1 MKGGESTAKQKYY
14 RITNIE
20 KTKAQYRI
28 LLGERSNGKSYAVKE
43 HCLLK
48 AYEKGNEF
56 ALLRRYKQDVRE
68 SDIEAYFA
76 DMPIYSITSGEYD
89 IISVY
94 RGSIYFAK
102 IAEDGKIVRGKK
114 CGHIFYLSGNERFKS
129 QAFPYI
135 TDIIFEEFVTNKMYL
150 PNEPSELQHFISTI
164 ARRRLITVWLIGN
177 TISRVCP
184 YYVEW
189 GLKNIPYQQQGTID
203 VYEFATNQIDDNGKQ
218 IIVKIAVENCANSG
232 NNSKMF
238 FGKTGEQ
245 ITSGQWETK
254 EQPHLLRDY
263 SEYEMLY
270 ELLFNEMNFNF
281 VIQLLINKDG
291 GIVTYI
297 YPFTKKRNIK
307 RVVTSV
313 FSDSPFVTKYLR
325 EDIYAERMIKECL
338 IQGKVCFS
346 DNLTGCDF
354 IQILENRKGGL

>member
-1 MKGGESTAKQKYY
+1 MSKQKYY
-14 RITNIE
+14 RISNIE
-20 KTKAQYRI
+20 KTNAQYRI
-28 LLGERSNGKSYAVKE
+28 LLGERANGKSYAVKE

-48 AYEKGNEF
+48 AYENGDEF
-56 ALLRRYKQDVRE
+56 GLLRRYKQDVRE

-89 IISVY
+89 MITVY
-94 RGSIYFAK
+94 RGCIYFSK
-102 IAEDGKIVRGKK
+102 IDEDGKIVRGKK
-114 CGHIFYLSGNERFKS
+114 CGHVFYLSGNERFKS

-135 TDIIFEEFVTNKMYL
+135 TDIIYEEFVTNKMYL

-184 YYVEW
+184 YYSEW
-189 GLKNIPYQQQGTID
+189 GLKNIPYQKQGTIEI
-203 VYEFATNQIDDNGKQ
+203 YKFSTNQVDDNGNAVV
-218 IIVKIAVENCANSG
+218 IKIAVENCANSG

-254 EQPHLLRDY
+254 EQPHLPRSY
-263 SEYEMLY
+263 EEYELIY
-270 ELLFNEMNFNF
+270 ELLFADMGFNF

-291 GIVTYI
+291 GLITYI
-297 YPFTKKRNIK
+297 YPFTKKRNIN

-313 FSDSPFVTKYLR
+313 FSDSPFVTRYLR
-325 EDIYAERMIKECL
+325 SDNPAELQIKNCL
-338 IQGKVCFS
+338 INGKVCFS

-354 IQILENRKGGL
+354 MQILENRKGGL